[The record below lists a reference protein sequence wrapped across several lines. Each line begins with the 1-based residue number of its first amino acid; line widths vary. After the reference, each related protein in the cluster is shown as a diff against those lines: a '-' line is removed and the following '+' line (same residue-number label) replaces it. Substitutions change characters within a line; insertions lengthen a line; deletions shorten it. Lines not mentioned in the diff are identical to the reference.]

1 MVKVNSSRAKKIL
14 ETPRFLKNEITP
26 SMRRFP
32 GDQLTLWMDVE
43 GNALSV
49 KNLSFSGS
57 LDNGQIL
64 VLESMGSLL
73 VGKNIS
79 LLDSLTIR
87 ECEAYLRDRNS
98 EAAFEGMTSE
108 EESLLMAVFRWI
120 RSWPFK
126 NPSETYAYAREKG
139 PFRLLRLADKVR
151 ELKAFLASADV
162 TSLYQNR
169 RHPELID
176 VEELT
181 VYVEAPYATE
191 DDRALFQELHERGV
205 EIFHEDELNFIPEN

>member
-14 ETPRFLKNEITP
+14 ETPRFLKNEITL

-32 GDQLTLWMDVE
+32 GDQIILWMDLE
-43 GNALSV
+43 GSAHSV

-57 LDNGQIL
+57 LENGQIL
-64 VLESMGSLL
+64 LLESMASLL

-79 LLDSLTIR
+79 VLETLTVR

-98 EAAFEGMTSE
+98 EMAFEGMSSE
-108 EESLLMAVFRWI
+108 EETLIMSVFRWI
-120 RSWPFK
+120 RLWPFK
-126 NPSETYAYAREKG
+126 NPTEVYSFAKEKG

-162 TSLYQNR
+162 TSLYLGQ

-181 VYVEAPYATE
+181 VYVDAPYASEEERT
-191 DDRALFQELHERGV
+191 LFQELHERGAG
-205 EIFHEDELNFIPEN
+205 IFREEELNFIPEA